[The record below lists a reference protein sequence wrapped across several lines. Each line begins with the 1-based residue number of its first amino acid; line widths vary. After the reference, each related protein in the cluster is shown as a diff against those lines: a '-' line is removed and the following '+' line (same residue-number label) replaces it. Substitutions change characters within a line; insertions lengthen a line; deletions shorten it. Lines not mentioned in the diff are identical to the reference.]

1 MKIFPGA
8 IALLSM
14 LCCLPLH
21 AGNDVA
27 PCAGD
32 APCRV
37 ASNAELDELRGGFD
51 VVTPA
56 GTLHIDIGITRVVAI
71 NDRLVAVSQ
80 LVVPGVVVP
89 TVAVPGVVVPSVGV
103 SQASGEALIVQNGQN
118 NVAPAASSFGTLS
131 VPTIV
136 QNTLDRQKL
145 TTFTV
150 VNASVNSLAILNAL
164 RLSEMMSRARLASGR

>member
-1 MKIFPGA
+1 MKIFRGA

-14 LCCLPLH
+14 LCCAPLH
-21 AGNDVA
+21 AGNDID
-27 PCAGD
+27 PCAGE
-32 APCRV
+32 ARCRV

-56 GTLHIDIGITRVVAI
+56 GTLHIDIGITRAVAI

-80 LVVPGVVVP
+80 LVVPNVV
-89 TVAVPGVVVPSVGV
+89 VPGVVVPAVAV
-103 SQASGEALIVQNGQN
+103 SQAGGEALIVQNGQN

-136 QNTLDRQKL
+136 QNTLDGQKL
-145 TTFTV
+145 TTLTV

-164 RLSEMMSRARLASGR
+164 RLSEMMSRARVAAGR